1 MSINREPPNGKVSA
15 TIQLTC
21 GKDGNYHHFKKMMA
35 VELQKILGD
44 VANVMKTDKAH
55 EIPAVSPADYTPP
68 GEPLDAE
75 TTRLLRAD
83 CEKNRMKEV
92 RELKKSCVLLYA
104 NLMSLMSPGSRDLV
118 ERHPDFAANDLAADH
133 NVLWRII
140 RETHSTNTTGRVKS
154 KCYQTKYCC
163 RWNSMTC
170 DKERPRLSTSKNCS

>member
-15 TIQLTC
+15 TIHLTC

-55 EIPAVSPADYTPP
+55 EIPAVSPADYTPA

-75 TTRLLRAD
+75 TTRLLRTD

-104 NLMSLMSPGSRDLV
+104 NLMSLIPTSRRMIWQLLPTYCGGLS
-118 ERHPDFAANDLAADH
+118 EKLTQ
-133 NVLWRII
+133 LIQL
-140 RETHSTNTTGRVKS
+140 GRAKS

-163 RWNSMTC
+163 KWNSMTC
-170 DKERPRLSTSKNCS
+170 DKGSPRLSTSKNCS